1 MREVRMWQRVREVAA
16 AAFLALAAAVLALP
30 AAGDTLYQPGAQT
43 APARPLDLFSDHRA
57 RAVGDLLTIVFNFSV
72 ASNSVSTLS
81 DKKDYALNLGS
92 GVGNLA
98 LGPLRFATG
107 TSGNTAADTSQSR
120 VGQQSL
126 NAVME
131 ATVVNVLPSGN
142 LEVKGHQGVVVN
154 GQPQMLDISGVVRP
168 EDIDSTNSVASS
180 KVAGVDA
187 KFEGQFQEPHRGL
200 IRKLL
205 YVLF

>member
-1 MREVRMWQRVREVAA
+1 MWQRVREIVAA
-16 AAFLALAAAVLALP
+16 AVVAAAVVVLARP
-30 AAGDTLYQPGAQT
+30 AAADTLYQPGPQT

-57 RAVGDLLTIVFNFSV
+57 RAVGDLVTVVFDFSV
-72 ASNSVSTLS
+72 ASNSVTTAS
-81 DKKDYALNLGS
+81 DKKDYALDLGP

-107 TSGNTAADTSQSR
+107 ASGNTAADTSQSR
-120 VGQQSL
+120 VGRQSL

-142 LEVKGHQGVVVN
+142 LEIKGRQGLIVN
-154 GQPQMLDISGVVRP
+154 GQPQTLDISGVVRP
-168 EDIDSTNSVASS
+168 EDIDGTNSVASS
-180 KVAGVDA
+180 KVADVSA

-205 YVLF
+205 YILF

>member
-1 MREVRMWQRVREVAA
+1 MPEGNMWQRVREIAA
-16 AAFLALAAAVLALP
+16 AAVMLAATALALP
-30 AAGDTLYQPGAQT
+30 SAADTLYQPGPQIG
-43 APARPLDLFSDHRA
+43 PARPLDLFSDHRA
-57 RAVGDLLTIVFNFSV
+57 RAVGDLVTVIFNFSV
-72 ASNSVSTLS
+72 ASNSVNTAT
-81 DKKDYALNLGS
+81 DKKDYALNLGQ
-92 GVGNLA
+92 GLGNLA

-142 LEVKGHQGVVVN
+142 LEIKGRQGLIVN
-154 GQPQMLDISGVVRP
+154 GQPQTLDISGVVRP
-168 EDIDSTNSVASS
+168 EDIDGTNSVASS
-180 KVAGVDA
+180 KVADVDA

-205 YVLF
+205 YFLF

>member
-1 MREVRMWQRVREVAA
+1 MLHRVREIAVGAM
-16 AAFLALAAAVLALP
+16 LLAAMAAYAMP
-30 AAGDTLYQPGAQT
+30 AHADTLFQPGPQS
-43 APARPLDLFSDHRA
+43 APARPLDLYGDHRA
-57 RAVGDLLTIVFNFSV
+57 RQVGDLVTVQFNFAVS
-72 ASNSVSTLS
+72 SNSSTASS
-81 DKKDYALNLGS
+81 DKKDYSLNLGS
-92 GVGNLA
+92 GIGNLA

-107 TSGNTAADTSQSR
+107 TSGATGADSTLSR

-142 LEVKGHQGVVVN
+142 LAIKGHQGVIVN
-154 GQPQMLDISGVVRP
+154 GQPQMLDITGVVRP
-168 EDIDSTNSVASS
+168 EDIDSTNTVPSS
-180 KVAGVDA
+180 KVADVDA

-205 YVLF
+205 YFLF